1 MRVASQAEAFSLL
14 TLRSRGLPGRA
25 LNEDQRRFVV
35 QCISGSCLLG
45 SLIFFS
51 EVSVINKDSLL
62 VNEQIRDKELRLI
75 DEDGNVL
82 GIMSARE
89 AQIISN
95 EHNIDLVMIAPNAV
109 PPVCKLMD
117 YKKYVFDQAKK
128 EREARKNQKVVDI
141 KEVRLTI
148 GIGDHD
154 FDVKM
159 RSARKFLEDGDKVK
173 VTVRF
178 QYRELNHAS
187 EGEVLIDKM
196 AEGLSDVGV
205 MDKRPKLEG
214 KRMSAMINPK

>member
-1 MRVASQAEAFSLL
+1 MKIKDVSSFSVLADPVCSV
-14 TLRSRGLPGRA
+14 RY
-25 LNEDQRRFVV
+25 
-35 QCISGSCLLG
+35 
-45 SLIFFS
+45 FFS

-159 RSARKFLEDGDKVK
+159 KSARKFLEDGDKVK

-178 QYRELNHAS
+178 QYRELNHAN

>member
-1 MRVASQAEAFSLL
+1 
-14 TLRSRGLPGRA
+14 
-25 LNEDQRRFVV
+25 
-35 QCISGSCLLG
+35 
-45 SLIFFS
+45 
-51 EVSVINKDSLL
+51 VSVINKDSLL